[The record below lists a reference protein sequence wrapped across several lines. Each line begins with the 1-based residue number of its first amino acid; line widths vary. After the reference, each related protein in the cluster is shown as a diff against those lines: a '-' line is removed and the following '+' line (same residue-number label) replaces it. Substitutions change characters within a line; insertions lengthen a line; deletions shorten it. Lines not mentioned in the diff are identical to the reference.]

1 MRLRAE
7 QAGSLLRPPKLKV
20 ARARYAEGLM
30 FLETLRE
37 IEDETIRD
45 VVAKQRDIGLDIVS
59 DGEMRRGSWLTSMAE
74 SVDGFMPDSVR
85 LLWHGPGVR
94 AELTSAKIVGAKLQ
108 KRRKLTELE
117 IPIMQQLSASLGV
130 PFKVTVPAPSN
141 FVPTGFKFNVTD
153 HVYKDR
159 EALLADLTA
168 IIRDEIQ
175 WLISHGVTYIQV
187 DAPFYSH
194 YLDPEHRK
202 AMEISGS
209 DPDRAF
215 DMMARG
221 DNAAWAGLPREG
233 LTLAVHVCRGNSRS
247 RWYAEGSYDAIAEK
261 LFATLD
267 VDRYLLEYDNDRA
280 GSFKPLR
287 FVPPGKDVVL
297 GLVTTKEPILERE
310 GDIRRR
316 IDDASKFVPLEHLA
330 LSPQCGFASVAAGNL
345 LSEDDQWKKLALVV
359 EVARKTW
366 GNK

>member
-1 MRLRAE
+1 MA
-7 QAGSLLRPPKLKV
+7 
-20 ARARYAEGLM
+20 ARAKYAEGLM
-30 FLETLRE
+30 SLEALRHT
-37 IEDETIRD
+37 EDEAIRAA
-45 VVAKQRDIGLDIVS
+45 VEKQRAIGLDIVS
-59 DGEMRRGSWLTSMAE
+59 DGELRRASWLTGMADA
-74 SVDGFMPDSVR
+74 VDGFMPEGIELR
-85 LLWHGPGVR
+85 WHGPGVS
-94 AELTSAKIVGAKLQ
+94 AEQTTAKIVGAKLQ

-117 IPIMQQLSASLGV
+117 VPLMQSLSASLGV
-130 PFKVTVPAPSN
+130 PFKVTLPAPSN

-153 HVYKDR
+153 RIYKDR
-159 EALLADLTA
+159 EALLADLAA

-221 DNAAWAGLPREG
+221 DNSAWAGLPRDG
-233 LTLAVHVCRGNSRS
+233 MTLAVHVCRGNSRS
-247 RWYAEGSYDAIAEK
+247 RWYAEGSYDAIAER

-287 FVPPGKDVVL
+287 FVPRGTDVVL
-297 GLVTTKEPILERE
+297 GLVTTKEPALERE
-310 GDIRRR
+310 DDLRRR
-316 IDDASKFVPLEHLA
+316 IDEASRYVPLEHLA
-330 LSPQCGFASVAAGNL
+330 LSPQCGFASIAAGNL
-345 LSEDDQWKKLALVV
+345 LSEEDQWKKLALVAS
-359 EVARKTW
+359 VARKTW
-366 GNK
+366 GDK